1 MDHLEA
7 AAAGFEAGW
16 GGSSEEDSSDCR
28 AVVCRMGGQ
37 KGGGVLQ
44 VGRRSLVWGFVGFQK
59 LLRER
64 VDLVSTSNFVGQ

>member
-37 KGGGVLQ
+37 KGGGGPASGQEITCLGVC
-44 VGRRSLVWGFVGFQK
+44 
-59 LLRER
+59 R
-64 VDLVSTSNFVGQ
+64 VPEVA

>member
-1 MDHLEA
+1 MRLLLQDLRL
-7 AAAGFEAGW
+7 AGEGAQRRIAQTVELLSVEW
-16 GGSSEEDSSDCR
+16 GDKR
-28 AVVCRMGGQ
+28 
-37 KGGGVLQ
+37 GGGVLQ